1 MVQRLAHFKPQIKS
15 YYLTFFVIL
24 FKLYIGDFM
33 KWKIGN
39 VEIENQVVL
48 APMAG
53 TSNSAFRRI
62 AKEMGAGLVVAE
74 MVSDKAIYYKNEK
87 TIDMLYMTEEERPL
101 SQQIFG
107 SDKETFVIAAKYIYE
122 NMHPDII
129 DINMGCPVPK
139 VAVSAQA
146 GSALLKDPDKI
157 YEIVKAVVEVVP
169 IPVTVKIR
177 SGWDSNSINAPYV
190 AKVCEM
196 AGASAITIHGRT
208 RSQGYSGKADQ
219 NIIKMVKES
228 VNIPVIGNGDI
239 KTPEDAKKMLD
250 FTGCDAIMIGRGVLG
265 NPWLIKNTINYLDGK
280 ELIEVTPNDKL
291 DMIVKHFNYLLEIKE
306 EKTALLEMRTQASY
320 YLKGLKNSSF
330 VKGKLFTCETKEEFL
345 NLIEEYRRNL

>member
-1 MVQRLAHFKPQIKS
+1 MCALNEVKGMSL
-15 YYLTFFVIL
+15 
-24 FKLYIGDFM
+24 FM

-74 MVSDKAIYYKNEK
+74 MVSDKAIYYQNEK
-87 TIDMLYMTEEERPL
+87 TMNMLYMTEEERPI

-107 SDKETFVIAAKYIYE
+107 ADKDTFVYAAKYIYE
-122 NMHPDII
+122 NMNPDII

-157 YEIVKAVVEVVP
+157 YEIVKAVVEAVP

-177 SGWDSNSINAPYV
+177 SGWDNNSINAPYV

-208 RSQGYSGKADQ
+208 RSQGYSGKVDLD
-219 NIIKMVKES
+219 IIKLV
-228 VNIPVIGNGDI
+228 
-239 KTPEDAKKMLD
+239 
-250 FTGCDAIMIGRGVLG
+250 
-265 NPWLIKNTINYLDGK
+265 
-280 ELIEVTPNDKL
+280 
-291 DMIVKHFNYLLEIKE
+291 
-306 EKTALLEMRTQASY
+306 
-320 YLKGLKNSSF
+320 
-330 VKGKLFTCETKEEFL
+330 
-345 NLIEEYRRNL
+345 

>member
-1 MVQRLAHFKPQIKS
+1 
-15 YYLTFFVIL
+15 
-24 FKLYIGDFM
+24 M

-62 AKEMGAGLVVAE
+62 AKDMGAGLVVAE
-74 MVSDKAIYYKNEK
+74 MVSDKAIYYKSKK
-87 TIDMLYMTEEERPL
+87 TMDMLYMTEEERPI

-107 SDKETFVIAAKYIYE
+107 SDKETFVYAAKYIYE
-122 NMHPDII
+122 NMKPDII

-208 RSQGYSGKADQ
+208 RSQGYSGQADLD
-219 NIIKMVKES
+219 IIKMVKES

-239 KTPEDAKKMLD
+239 RTPEDAKKMLD
-250 FTGCDAIMIGRGVLG
+250 YTGCDAIMIGRGVLG
-265 NPWLIKNTINYLDGK
+265 NPWLIKNVINYLDGK
-280 ELIEVTPNDKL
+280 EIFKVTPNDKL
-291 DMIVKHFNYLLEIKE
+291 DMIIKHFNYLLEIKE

-320 YLKGLKNSSF
+320 YLKGLSNSSI
-330 VKGKLFTCETKEEFL
+330 VKEKLFKCRTKEEFL
-345 NLIEEYRRNL
+345 NLIEEYRKQL